1 MSTSPQGP
9 GADTFTG
16 TGRRHFRCR
25 RDKQVVSF
33 GFSHPGDQ
41 QQWMGYVTEILYL
54 MCTYQTIIVPNMY
67 TYISVSVFKL
77 GGWEM
82 EAGVSGAEKGWA
94 EVVSS

>member
-1 MSTSPQGP
+1 
-9 GADTFTG
+9 
-16 TGRRHFRCR
+16 
-25 RDKQVVSF
+25 
-33 GFSHPGDQ
+33 
-41 QQWMGYVTEILYL
+41 MGYVAEILYL